1 MPADTTLTSR
11 YHRYR
16 HYVSSVGIFYK
27 KKKVRVYTEI
37 ILSIFTVAFFGFFAI
52 RPTLV
57 TISGLLK
64 EIKDKKAVV
73 AQMDQKIDNLNKAQT
88 NYNRVKNDLDLVEES
103 LPLDPELPILIKQL
117 ESLTRLSSVTIE
129 SIKFGKTNLQGT
141 TEKEEG
147 QTTSFN
153 MTIVGDYEYL
163 KEFLNSLDT
172 LRRIISV
179 ESFIFASRTKREIQ
193 ALALSIN
200 SKAHYLIKE

>member
-16 HYVSSVGIFYK
+16 HYVSGVGIFYK
-27 KKKVRVYTEI
+27 KKKARVYTEI

-103 LPLDPELPILIKQL
+103 LPLDPKLPILIKQL
-117 ESLTRLSSVTIE
+117 ESLARLSSVTIE
-129 SIKFGKTNLQGT
+129 SIKFGRTNLQGI

-153 MTIVGDYEYL
+153 ITIVGDYKHL
-163 KEFLNSLDT
+163 KELLNSLDT

-179 ESFIFASRTKREIQ
+179 ESFVFTSKTKRDIQ
-193 ALALSIN
+193 VLALSIN
-200 SKAHYLIKE
+200 GKAHYLIKE